1 VITDRPNELD
11 SLIEHDGRPVVIVR
25 WPGGDAGLGRTYAR
39 DVAAAID
46 AQRAAMRASLTTLT
60 HAEQLAEA
68 DAAIARLTRER
79 DGARATLAREQIA
92 AVNAERERDAARA
105 KRAEGDAI
113 ATKHLDALRELA
125 WDIAGERF
133 EYSPGWTSGEEC
145 LGYIRA
151 KWDTR
156 YAQLRAE
163 AREPEVRL
171 TRERDEAR
179 EDFESASYDTARLIT
194 AIRTL
199 THTEAWALS
208 EDVEANG
215 RAGWVAEARK
225 LGGKVEG
232 MRGSLERE
240 RDEARAEVERLRANL
255 ASIVTHVREPQD
267 AEIARLRERE
277 TLLMLAMAWG
287 RELAEHAGCV
297 DCWAF
302 DAHEELI
309 EESLDLAETLGV
321 DTGSDYDLIAT
332 ARRLRERVD
341 FYELGHYRAKALED
355 ALSSEEAQ
363 AVRGVLLA
371 AVAWNELATQG
382 PIGKRLSAA
391 LEAWTAAGRPLL
403 AAVPAPAS
411 EGER

>member
-1 VITDRPNELD
+1 MITDRPNEQD
-11 SLIEHDGRPVVIVR
+11 SVIQHDGAPVVIVR
-25 WPGGDAGLGRTYAR
+25 WPRGNRSAGESWAR
-39 DVAAAID
+39 EVSLAVARVLAADEDTVAA
-46 AQRAAMRASLTTLT
+46 R
-60 HAEQLAEA
+60 
-68 DAAIARLTRER
+68 DAAIA
-79 DGARATLAREQIA
+79 
-92 AVNAERERDAARA
+92 
-105 KRAEGDAI
+105 
-113 ATKHLDALRELA
+113 
-125 WDIAGERF
+125 
-133 EYSPGWTSGEEC
+133 
-145 LGYIRA
+145 
-151 KWDTR
+151 
-156 YAQLRAE
+156 
-163 AREPEVRL
+163 RL

-341 FYELGHYRAKALED
+341 FYELGHYRAKALRD

>member
-267 AEIARLRERE
+267 AEIARLREHVSYLELGNISR
-277 TLLMLAMAWG
+277 LLGIAPDQLEAV
-287 RELAEHAGCV
+287 RVVLR
-297 DCWAF
+297 AF
-302 DAHEELI
+302 DTWWTSDLSIPSSRAMMRSGIEAAH
-309 EESLDLAETLGV
+309 SAW
-321 DTGSDYDLIAT
+321 
-332 ARRLRERVD
+332 
-341 FYELGHYRAKALED
+341 
-355 ALSSEEAQ
+355 
-363 AVRGVLLA
+363 VR
-371 AVAWNELATQG
+371 
-382 PIGKRLSAA
+382 
-391 LEAWTAAGRPLL
+391 AGRPLL
-403 AAVPAPAS
+403 AAVPSPAS
-411 EGER
+411 EGGER

>member
-267 AEIARLRERE
+267 AEIARLREHVSYLELGNISR
-277 TLLMLAMAWG
+277 LLGIAPDQLEAV
-287 RELAEHAGCV
+287 RVVLR
-297 DCWAF
+297 AF
-302 DAHEELI
+302 DTWWTSDLSIPSSRAMMRSGIEAAH
-309 EESLDLAETLGV
+309 SAW
-321 DTGSDYDLIAT
+321 
-332 ARRLRERVD
+332 
-341 FYELGHYRAKALED
+341 
-355 ALSSEEAQ
+355 
-363 AVRGVLLA
+363 VR
-371 AVAWNELATQG
+371 
-382 PIGKRLSAA
+382 
-391 LEAWTAAGRPLL
+391 AGRPLL
-403 AAVPAPAS
+403 AAVPSPARR
-411 EGER
+411 GLPERLRLPVVRRRHRRRPPRCRAAWGGAHAGAGGYLGRWPREHRHRPRDPRATAGDRR